1 METNRL
7 TDLLNNDPA
16 AYNYFYAL
24 SPRMQEQLRAKDI
37 ATLDELREAVTTLDM
52 DRRPAAF

>member
-7 TDLLNNDPA
+7 TDLLNADPA
-16 AYNYFYAL
+16 AYNYFYSL
-24 SPRMQEQLRAKDI
+24 SPRVQEQLRAKDI
-37 ATLDELREAVTTLDM
+37 ATLHELREAVTDLEL

>member
-1 METNRL
+1 METNHL
-7 TDLLNNDPA
+7 TDLLNADPA
-16 AYNYFYAL
+16 AYNYFYSL

-37 ATLDELREAVTTLDM
+37 ATLNQLREAVTDLDM